1 MNSEKSQITQLLQPQ
16 IEHCYVLDTF
26 CTLMVG
32 EVIIKVKYKVCLE
45 ILKTQIFT
53 TEKYG
58 LLTSVYLGL
67 QNDKNIT

>member
-1 MNSEKSQITQLLQPQ
+1 
-16 IEHCYVLDTF
+16 
-26 CTLMVG
+26 MVG

-67 QNDKNIT
+67 QNDKNITWKPSNQLLLKTP

>member
-1 MNSEKSQITQLLQPQ
+1 
-16 IEHCYVLDTF
+16 
-26 CTLMVG
+26 MVG